1 MQATMAALLQQLMQA
16 TLPQALLLLFFPL
29 ALVLL
34 HLVITSRSGRSSHG
48 CRLPPSPPR
57 LPVIG
62 HLHLV
67 GFLPHVGLRS
77 LAMKY
82 GPDYMLVQLG
92 SVPTLVISSPRA
104 AQAVLRTHD
113 HVFASRPTSTV
124 ADALMTASLDVALAV
139 YGDHWRQAKRLLSTH
154 LLTVK
159 KVSSYRPGREE
170 EARLVVANI
179 TKAAASHETMDMSD
193 MIYSFTTDVVCRAVS
208 GNLFK
213 VDGRNRLLRELI
225 EASGALIGGVNLED
239 FYPGLV
245 RVGFIKRA
253 VCARADKLKK
263 RWDELL
269 DKVVDDHQENTVQQR
284 EPDFIDGLLS
294 CQHEYGLTKDHI
306 KAMLIDIFFGATDS
320 TSMLIESVMAE
331 LIRNPQVM
339 SKLQA
344 ELRSKI
350 PKGKEIVTEDDLA
363 TMTYLK
369 AVIKETFRLHPPA
382 PLLGPHLSMDNVQI
396 NGYIVPAH
404 MPVLVNA
411 WAIGRDPSTWEDPEK
426 FMPERFLNVDIDY
439 KGNNFELLPFG
450 TGRRMCPAINFSIS
464 TYELMLG
471 NLLYHFDWELPAP
484 RVGGYTGVDM
494 TEVFRLTLH
503 RKEKLLLIPRTRT

>member
-1 MQATMAALLQQLMQA
+1 MAALLQQLMQA
-16 TLPQALLLLFFPL
+16 TLPQPPLLLFFPL

-34 HLVITSRSGRSSHG
+34 HYLVITGRSGRSSHC

-67 GFLPHVGLRS
+67 GFLPHVNLRR

-82 GPDYMLVQLG
+82 GPDYMLIQLG
-92 SVPTLVISSPRA
+92 SVPTLVVSSPRA
-104 AQAVLRTHD
+104 AQTVLRTHD

-124 ADALMTASLDVALAV
+124 ADTLMTASLDVALAV

-170 EARLVVANI
+170 EARLVVAKI
-179 TKAAASHETMDMSD
+179 AKATASHETMDMSD
-193 MIYSFTTDVVCRAVS
+193 TIYSFTSDIVCRAVS

-225 EASGALIGGVNLED
+225 EASGALIGGVNIED

-269 DKVVDDHQENTVQQR
+269 DKVVDDHQENT
-284 EPDFIDGLLS
+284 
-294 CQHEYGLTKDHI
+294 HEHGLTKDHI

-350 PKGKEIVTEDDLA
+350 PEGKEIVTEDDLA

-396 NGYIVPAH
+396 DGYIVPAH

-450 TGRRMCPAINFSIS
+450 TGRRMCPAINFSMS

-471 NLLYHFDWELPAP
+471 NLLYHFDWELPGP
-484 RVGGYTGVDM
+484 RAAGGMGVDM